1 MSERLLSIPARHPY
15 VDAVRPVDV
24 ETVRSD
30 RVSGFELDPAFTPG
44 AITALAPEI
53 DLVHV
58 HFGFDQLTA
67 DEMRAWTEEL
77 RAAGVPLVVTVHDLR
92 NPHHLSPEQHDAVL
106 TELLAAADG
115 VITLTPGAAT
125 AIRGRF
131 GREAQV
137 IAHPT
142 LVDQGRTAAIPRE
155 PGLVVLHLKSL
166 RRNLQDPLR
175 LVAAA
180 LAGARRTGG
189 RLRVDVHPEV
199 LDDPRLR
206 GLTDSPEGLEVVVHP
221 RFDDLELEQYLRRA
235 QVTVVPHRWGTHSGW
250 LELARDLGT
259 RVVAG
264 DGGYYAEQWDEVVTF
279 GSNEVDGLDDASLAD
294 AVARALRMPL
304 VAPGDP
310 ASRQAQAARIRQDH
324 ADLYAGVL
332 ALPLTRAAR

>member
-15 VDAVRPVDV
+15 VDAVRPVGV
-24 ETVRSD
+24 EAVRSD
-30 RVSGFELDPAFTPG
+30 RVSGFELDPAFAPG

-58 HFGFDQLTA
+58 HFGFDQLTPG
-67 DEMRAWTEEL
+67 EMRAWTAEL
-77 RAAGVPLVVTVHDLR
+77 RAAGLPLVVTVHDLR
-92 NPHHLSPEQHDAVL
+92 NPHHVTPDQHDAVL

-115 VITLTPGAAT
+115 VITLTAGAAT

-131 GREAQV
+131 AREAQV

-142 LVDQGRTAAIPRE
+142 LVDPGRTAEIPRE

-180 LAGARRTGG
+180 LAGARRAGG

-199 LDDPRLR
+199 LDDPRLS
-206 GLTDSPEGLEVVVHP
+206 GLTDPQDGLEVLVHP
-221 RFDDLELEQYLRRA
+221 RFDDLELERYLRRA

-264 DGGYYAEQWDEVVTF
+264 DGGFYAEQWDEVVTF
-279 GSNEVDGLDDASLAD
+279 GNNEVGGLDDASLTD
-294 AVARALRMPL
+294 AVARAVRMPL
-304 VAPGDP
+304 VTPPDLVA
-310 ASRQAQAARIRQDH
+310 RRAQADRIRQDH
-324 ADLYAGVL
+324 AELYAGVL
-332 ALPLTRAAR
+332 ASSWTRAAR